1 MGFKK
6 AILVLLLLIILTMG
20 AASAADT
27 NTTSDNLAA
36 TEDTNLELSE
46 NDNFE
51 EKLGIDEL
59 TTPLSG
65 PGNSSGKSNSS
76 GKFADLNTL
85 ISGATAGDT
94 VILTE
99 DYCKES
105 DFYGLISIDKEL
117 TIDGQGHTLD
127 ANNTRDIIRIDNAQN
142 VKLKNIQFINVKG
155 NSSTA
160 VYWAYGSDNG
170 LIENCTF
177 TNCLGTD
184 GSAINLIGS
193 NTNITGS
200 TFINCSGYEGGAIY
214 WGGNDNTIRYSYFE
228 NTTANKGG
236 AIYLY
241 GERGRIEGTTF
252 KNCNM
257 PNSTVIYADNIV
269 NIIGCEF
276 TTTRNET
283 LSSLVYNGN
292 LTNCTL
298 NGISDKYADL
308 NMRIDSNII
317 GTCKIG
323 DTIELTATVYNNGP
337 DDAKNVSAHFAIP
350 PSLEIIGNTPYAGSF
365 DSMTGIWNIPEI
377 FSTSWATLTITC
389 QAIKAENTTVNA
401 FVSSDAKDLN
411 LTDNN
416 ASANLF
422 ILRADTTL
430 TLNVSDIFA
439 GETLRIFVDITPID
453 ATGNL
458 TINIGGVE
466 EQSFINGSD
475 VIMKE
480 GLSAGEY
487 NITVTY
493 SGNAN
498 YLPAQSNLSFRVNK
512 RNVNLTISL
521 DENTITYGQNATLTA
536 IIPIDGNIAININN
550 ETYNIT
556 TIAGTGHLL
565 IPTQPAGNHTITA
578 TFEGND
584 QYNPANT
591 TIMLTINKADPPIT
605 INTTDIKYGQN
616 ATITVTTLP
625 DATGNL
631 SISIDGK
638 IYGMATIISGTAAFN
653 IPGLTVG
660 NHTVTATY
668 SGDENYNPANKSAT
682 QTVNKA
688 DVDLGISLYP
698 NATEFKRG
706 DTVEFIINL
715 INNGPSDA
723 TNITVN
729 LTLPNSL
736 RYKSSNTSTAYEDS
750 QTFIWIID
758 RLNANNNASITFYCD
773 VMGAGIIALNA
784 TASTENEIDTYNTNN
799 AATLLINA
807 SESKVVTP
815 DKFDCFF
822 DKNGTLLN
830 VSTDELTFE
839 GEFSNITSAITINKA
854 ITFIGNN
861 TTFKDVSFIVKSDHV
876 GIVNFTIISENAT
889 GCAINA
895 SSHSNIL
902 LSNNTIIY
910 KAMFD
915 SDAYVLYANSTEY
928 LVFNNNRVTYTGN
941 TNGTGKN
948 FAIYLTNA
956 TNAIMTGN
964 IFNISLVSTDFIW
977 FDVPPG
983 SLNWVRSP
991 ISGNIAVRDSNCPVL
1006 DSNDINTGV
1015 VTSFGYYDTIYVVDF
1030 SGTSGSVI
1038 VNNNITSIG
1047 KDYIYGIIISD
1058 NDFTIRANNI
1068 KSTGDYYA
1076 NGIDI
1081 EGPAAGVVEY
1091 NVIEV
1096 KSGLSAYGIYSNRL
1110 DGNASATYTDN
1121 VIVGNAYNVFGF
1133 ELDNVES
1140 NVTGNLVNLRGN
1152 YTTGIAY
1159 AGSNLIAE
1167 NNTIFADASNVGN
1180 EYVYDLFGSDTTEIK
1195 VIGDNSIIKDNT
1207 INSTDK
1213 SFYIT
1218 GDYNELFR
1226 NNAAG
1231 SVNVSGDYNTITEN
1245 IINTTEIYA
1254 VNLGSSKQNTV
1265 RDNHLYARELFGN
1278 DAVNFT
1284 DASNTVISNHPGST
1298 FLTVNATDISYGDS
1312 LYIIVSVTENAT
1324 GKITIT
1330 NTQANSTEYESDIFD
1345 GIAVFN
1351 MTGFDVGNYTFNVI
1365 YSGDNNYGPCQS
1377 NFTVAVNKKL
1387 VDMTITAGDITYG
1400 EAATITVTTPTD
1412 ATGTVTICIGDKNY
1426 AAEIINGEATFNIT
1440 GLGAGDYEAIAN
1452 YTGDANYMACQ
1463 NTTQFRVSKAP
1474 TEISVASDVVNLKV
1488 LEEFAPEATLIPDV
1502 GYLTY
1507 ISNDTSIAI
1516 VLNGTIK
1523 AIGAGS
1529 TIITVNFEGNDNY
1542 EASNKT
1548 INVTVTL
1555 NDASISVNNS
1565 TVDLKVGESFSIAAT
1580 TIPDALNV
1588 TYIPDDSG
1596 VVSVSENGVV
1606 TALKEGNGV
1615 ITVRVGGDGI
1625 YAQNSTTVN
1634 VSVGKTDIILT
1645 ISTEDTTYG
1654 ENATITATMTTD
1666 GTVTVNINNEN
1677 IALEITNGTGQI
1689 TIPNLNAGEYNIK
1702 ATFEGNDHYKAANAT
1717 TTLTVAKAQSQLTI
1731 QPIPETTQG
1740 ENINIIINVQN
1751 DATGTITLT
1760 VNGENYI
1767 KNIENGQVTFNIT
1780 GLDAGNYEAIANYTG
1795 DTNYL
1800 ASQNSTQFTVKSS
1813 MKTFEDIANIISNAH
1828 AGDTINL
1835 EGTYYGTGSTITVN
1849 KELTIKGNGETILD
1863 AKNLSGI
1870 LSVSANNVRINNIRF
1885 INGKINAN
1893 GGAINWIGKN
1903 GTISNCTFIN
1913 CSAENGGSVYW
1924 NAENGRINTSTFD
1937 KSTATSNGGAIYWN
1951 ANNGEIA
1958 NSIFTNSYA
1967 QNGGAVYVPENRNV
1981 EIKSSIFDNNIAEE
1995 ESGAVYGGTVDEDC
2009 TFKNNTYTPLNTTT
2023 IISINETA
2031 VYTGN
2036 EISITTLI
2044 LSQKGGLVNTGTVEI
2059 YINSKLIATIPAN
2072 TAYIYKTGDLGTY
2085 QVLAKFIDDSSYK
2098 DSSSTAEFTVIPV
2111 DIPEEI
2117 ETSTAG
2123 IFTLEFPDDAEG
2135 TLTVFIDGTKY
2146 KVYDIIGGILKI
2158 DLSDKKG
2165 KYNITFEYSG
2175 DKNYPAFKK
2184 DANITVETNPS
2195 ITASNAKVIYSA
2207 GTTYKITVYKNK
2219 GITANSV
2226 SVVIKQN
2233 NKKFKTIKTNSKG
2246 IASFK
2251 VTQTPGT
2258 YKLKITSLGK
2268 TVTKTLTVKHI
2279 VTLKTA
2285 TVKKSAKKLILQ
2297 ATLAK
2302 VNKKYLKK
2310 KTVTF
2315 KFNGKKYK
2323 AKTNAKG
2330 VAKVTIKSNVLKK
2343 LKVGKKITYQAT
2355 YLKDTIKKTVKVQK

>member
-6 AILVLLLLIILTMG
+6 AILAILLLIILTMG
-20 AASAADT
+20 AASAVDT

-105 DFYGLISIDKEL
+105 DFYDLISIDKEL

-142 VKLKNIQFINVKG
+142 VKLKNIQFVNVKG

-177 TNCLGTD
+177 TNCLGID

-193 NTNITGS
+193 NTNIIGS

-439 GETLRIFVDITPID
+439 GETLRIFIDITPFD

-458 TINIGGVE
+458 TLNINGVE
-466 EQSFINGSD
+466 QQSFINGTSF
-475 VIMKE
+475 IMKE

-487 NITVTY
+487 NITATY

-498 YLPAQSNLSFRVNK
+498 YLPTQSTTSFRVNK

-536 IIPIDGNIAININN
+536 IMPIDGNIAININN

-591 TIMLTINKADPPIT
+591 TIILTVNRADPPIT

-616 ATITVTTLP
+616 ATIAITTLP
-625 DATGNL
+625 DATGN
-631 SISIDGK
+631 ITIHIDGK
-638 IYGMATIISGTAAFN
+638 IYGMATIISGTEAFN
-653 IPGLTVG
+653 IAGLDVG

-668 SGDENYNPANKSAT
+668 SGDENYNPANKNAT
-682 QTVNKA
+682 QTVTKA
-688 DVDLGISLYP
+688 DVDLEISLYP

-729 LTLPNSL
+729 LTIPNSL
-736 RYKSSNTSTAYEDS
+736 RYKSSNTSTAYENS

-758 RLNANNNASITFYCD
+758 RLNVNNNADITFYCD
-773 VMGAGIIALNA
+773 VMGAGMIALNA
-784 TASTENEIDTYNTNN
+784 TTSTENEIDTDNTNN
-799 AATLLINA
+799 AATLEINA

-822 DKNGTLLN
+822 DGNGTLLN

-839 GEFSNITSAITINKA
+839 GDFSNITASIIINKV

-861 TTFKDVSFIVKSDHV
+861 ATFKDVSFIVKSDYV

-915 SDAYVLYANSTEY
+915 SDSYVLYANNTES

-941 TNGTGKN
+941 TNGTSKN
-948 FAIYLTNA
+948 FAIYLTNT

-964 IFNISLVSTDFIW
+964 IFNISLVSADDLW
-977 FDVPPG
+977 FEVPYG
-983 SLNWVRSP
+983 SGNWVSSP
-991 ISGNIAVRDSNCPVL
+991 ISEGIVVEKSNGTTFDNNEVNVKFI
-1006 DSNDINTGV
+1006 DV
-1015 VTSFGYYDTIYVVDF
+1015 VGDFDTIYSVDF
-1030 SGTSGSVI
+1030 KNSDNAVI
-1038 VNNNITSIG
+1038 SNNKITSEG
-1047 KDYIYGIIISD
+1047 NTYIYGLII
-1058 NDFTIRANNI
+1058 
-1068 KSTGDYYA
+1068 TGDNFNIEANIIDTTSNYYS

-1096 KSGLSAYGIYSNRL
+1096 KSITNAYGIYSNRL
-1110 DGNASATYTDN
+1110 DGNVSATYTGN
-1121 VIVGNAYNVFGF
+1121 EIVGNAYNVFGF
-1133 ELDNVES
+1133 ELYNVES
-1140 NVTGNLVNLRGN
+1140 NVTGNLINLRGN

-1159 AGSNLIAE
+1159 RGSNLIAE

-1180 EYVYDLFGSDTTEIK
+1180 ESIWEGFGVDTSGIK
-1195 VIGDNSIIKDNT
+1195 VLGDNSIIKGNT

-1218 GDYNELFR
+1218 GDYNILLR
-1226 NNAAG
+1226 NNARG

-1298 FLTVNATDISYGDS
+1298 LLTVNATDISYGDS

-1324 GKITIT
+1324 GTITIT
-1330 NTQANSTEYESDIFD
+1330 NTQANSTEYKSDIFD

-1351 MTGFDVGNYTFNVI
+1351 ITGFDVGNYTFNVT
-1365 YSGDNNYGPCQS
+1365 YSGDDNYGPCQS

-1412 ATGTVTICIGDKNY
+1412 ATGTVTICISDKNY

-1452 YTGDANYMACQ
+1452 YTGDANYQALQ
-1463 NTTQFRVSKAP
+1463 NTTQFRVGKAP
-1474 TEISVASDVVNLKV
+1474 TEIIVASDVVNLKV
-1488 LEEFAPEATLIPDV
+1488 LEEFATEATLIPDV
-1502 GYLTY
+1502 GYLTFTSY
-1507 ISNDTSIAI
+1507 DSSIAI

-1523 AIGAGS
+1523 ATGAGS
-1529 TIITVNFEGNDNY
+1529 TIITVNFEGNNNY

-1565 TVDLKVGESFSIAAT
+1565 TLDLKVGESFSIAAT
-1580 TIPDALNV
+1580 TIPDDLNV

-1606 TALKEGNGV
+1606 TALKEGNGI

-1634 VSVGKTDIILT
+1634 VSVGKKDVILT
-1645 ISTEDTTYG
+1645 ISTEDDITYG
-1654 ENATITATMTTD
+1654 ENATITATMSTD
-1666 GTVTVNINNEN
+1666 GTVTVNINNQN
-1677 IALEITNGTGQI
+1677 IGLEITNGTGQI
-1689 TIPNLNAGEYNIK
+1689 TIPNLNVGEYIVK
-1702 ATFEGNDHYKAANAT
+1702 ASFEGNSDYESANAT
-1717 TTLTVAKAQSQLTI
+1717 TTLTV
-1731 QPIPETTQG
+1731 
-1740 ENINIIINVQN
+1740 
-1751 DATGTITLT
+1751 
-1760 VNGENYI
+1760 
-1767 KNIENGQVTFNIT
+1767 
-1780 GLDAGNYEAIANYTG
+1780 
-1795 DTNYL
+1795 
-1800 ASQNSTQFTVKSS
+1800 KSN
-1813 MKTFEDIANIISNAH
+1813 MKTFEDIASIISNAH
-1828 AGDTINL
+1828 AGDEINL

-1849 KELTIKGNGETILD
+1849 KELSIKGNGETILD

-1885 INGKINAN
+1885 VNGKINAN

-1924 NAENGRINTSTFD
+1924 NAENGMINTSTFD
-1937 KSTATSNGGAIYWN
+1937 KSTATQNGGAIYWN

-1967 QNGGAVYVPENRNV
+1967 QNGGAIYVPENRNV
-1981 EIKSSIFDNNIAEE
+1981 EVKSSIFDSNTAEE
-1995 ESGAVYGGTVDEDC
+1995 SAAVYGGTVDPDC

-2031 VYTGN
+2031 VYSGN
-2036 EISITTLI
+2036 DISITTLI

-2085 QVLAKFIDDSSYK
+2085 QVLAKFNDDSSYNS
-2098 DSSSTAEFTVIPV
+2098 SSSTSEFTVIPV

-2146 KVYDIIGGILKI
+2146 KVYDIVGGILKI
-2158 DLSDKKG
+2158 DLSNKKG
-2165 KYNITFEYSG
+2165 KHTVTFEYSG
-2175 DKNYPAFKK
+2175 DKNYPSFEKEAKV
-2184 DANITVETNPS
+2184 TVKANPS
-2195 ITASNAKVIYSA
+2195 ITASNPKVLYTA
-2207 GTTYKITVYKNK
+2207 GPTYKITVYKNK
-2219 GITANSV
+2219 GIVAKSV
-2226 SVVIKQN
+2226 SVTIKLN
-2233 NKKFKTIKTNSKG
+2233 NKKFKTIQTNSKG

-2258 YKLKITSLGK
+2258 YNLKITSLGK
-2268 TVTKTLTVKHI
+2268 TVTKTITVKHI
-2279 VTLKTA
+2279 VTLKTVN
-2285 TVKKSAKKLILQ
+2285 VKKSAKKLILQ

-2302 VNKKYLKK
+2302 VNKKYLKNK
-2310 KTVTF
+2310 WITF
-2315 KFNGKKYK
+2315 KFNGKTYK
-2323 AKTNAKG
+2323 AKTNKKG
-2330 VAKVTIKSNVLKK
+2330 VAKVTIKANILKK

-2355 YLKDTIKKTVKVQK
+2355 YLKDTVKKTVKVKK